1 MEGKKAALMREAS
14 LDGWDASTL
23 EERLAELE
31 SVKRRPYGT
40 LNAVSA
46 SVLVGFCTSFEVLP
60 LPLPFVPVLDNL
72 FVYFLNFSA
81 LTPRFCFLIE

>member
-46 SVLVGFCTSFEVLP
+46 SVLVG
-60 LPLPFVPVLDNL
+60 
-72 FVYFLNFSA
+72 
-81 LTPRFCFLIE
+81 